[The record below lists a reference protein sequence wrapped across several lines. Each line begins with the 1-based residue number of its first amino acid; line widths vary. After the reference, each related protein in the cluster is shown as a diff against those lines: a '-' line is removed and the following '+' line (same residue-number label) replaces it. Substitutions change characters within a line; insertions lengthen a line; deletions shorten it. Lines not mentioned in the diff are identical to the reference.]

1 MNNEQRELL
10 KNTIAKVEACHE
22 TCTKMQEE
30 EQEKY
35 DNLSEGLQ
43 QTENGESL
51 AVAAGILENAADD
64 LENAASLLKDL

>member
-1 MNNEQRELL
+1 MNNDQRALL
-10 KNTIAKVEACHE
+10 KNIIAKVEACHE
-22 TCTKMQEE
+22 EVAKMQEE

-51 AVAAGILENAADD
+51 EVASNILENAADD
-64 LENAASLLKDL
+64 LENAASLLNDL